1 MRLPYYGLTMSSC
14 LFINKQFN
22 NINLANLDEMNE
34 INAI

>member
-1 MRLPYYGLTMSSC
+1 MRLPYYGLTIFSC

-22 NINLANLDEMNE
+22 ILNLANLDEMNE